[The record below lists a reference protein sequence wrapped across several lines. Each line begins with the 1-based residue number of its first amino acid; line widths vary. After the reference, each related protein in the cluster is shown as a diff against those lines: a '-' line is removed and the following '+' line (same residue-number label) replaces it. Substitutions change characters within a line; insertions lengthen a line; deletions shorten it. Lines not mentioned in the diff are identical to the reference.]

1 MLLAKSTIGTFI
13 LAMTLALT
21 MVISAFT
28 LSNPIQPA
36 ASTAEEDKNK
46 DNKNEEK
53 EERKADGQG
62 NDGAEEEEQEPNGD
76 EEEGAQEGDPDVD
89 QELLDELRGGE
100 TVKEGSETAG
110 GEESE
115 GDSDNLSRE
124 ELEAE
129 LRGGETTKQAP
140 IAISEDNIYI
150 VWWTN
155 ETTGNDEVMLRAS
168 NDSGATFGDQIYLSN
183 TTNTDSVDAKIESD
197 ADSIVVTWW
206 ETNQTS
212 DTPVMRVS
220 NDNGATFGPVLT
232 LATNGTIGEAEE
244 EPEEGE

>member
-1 MLLAKSTIGTFI
+1 MLKKSTFGTFI

-21 MVISAFT
+21 MVISAIT

-36 ASTAEEDKNK
+36 ASTAEEDKDK

-53 EERKADGQG
+53 EERKADGQD

-76 EEEGAQEGDPDVD
+76 EEEGAQEGDADVD
-89 QELLDELRGGE
+89 QELLSELRDE
-100 TVKEGSETAG
+100 EDLKGSGDIQE
-110 GEESE
+110 EESE
-115 GDSDNLSRE
+115 DLLS
-124 ELEAE
+124 E

-140 IAISEDNIYI
+140 IAVSEDNAYV

-155 ETTGNDEVMLRAS
+155 KTNGNDEVMFRAS
-168 NDSGATFGDQIYLSN
+168 NDSGLTFGDKVNLSN
-183 TTNTDSVDAKIESD
+183 TTAVDSQDAEVAAEGSNV
-197 ADSIVVTWW
+197 AVTWW

-212 DTPVMRVS
+212 DVPVMRVS
-220 NDNGATFGPVLT
+220 NDNGATFGPMLM

-244 EPEEGE
+244 TEEGE